1 MARESAAVMSP
12 QAKLVL
18 VCGALLLTLAMGI
31 RQTFGLF
38 LAPMSADLGLG
49 REAFAFAMALQ
60 NLLWGV
66 VQPLTGMIA
75 DRFGAVP
82 VLLTGTA
89 AYALGLTVM
98 SGATSPWGLYAG
110 GGVLVGLA
118 MSATSFSVVLGV
130 VGRVVAPEKR
140 SMALGVVSAGGS
152 FGQFIMAPVGQ
163 QLIAAEGTTGA
174 LLSLALLSLLMAPLA
189 VGMAQRRQA
198 GPPLAAAAGAI
209 RPGAPEQSLG
219 RQSLGRQARGTQ
231 SLADA
236 LGEAGRHAGFWYLTA
251 GFFVCGFQVV
261 FIAVHLP
268 AYLNDLGMDPA
279 LGATALALIGF
290 FNVIGTWSCGAL
302 GGRYSKK
309 YLLSGLYIT
318 RALIIAV
325 FLIAPKSEAVVVVFA
340 AALGLLWLG
349 TVPLTSGL
357 VAQIFGVRYLS
368 TLFGI
373 VFLSH
378 QLGSFLGVWLGGVVY
393 DSTGSYDSIWIA
405 SILLG
410 IIAAVLHLPIADRP
424 LRVEATA

>member
-1 MARESAAVMSP
+1 MVVMSAR
-12 QAKLVL
+12 AKRVL
-18 VCGALLLTLAMGI
+18 LCGAVLLTLAMGI

-38 LAPMSADLGLG
+38 LAPMSTDLGVG

-66 VQPLTGMIA
+66 LQPLTGMIA

-82 VLLTGTA
+82 VLLAGTA

-98 SGATSPWGLYAG
+98 SGASSPWDLYAG
-110 GGVLVGLA
+110 GGVLVGMA

-130 VGRVVAPEKR
+130 VGRVVAPERR

-152 FGQFIMAPVGQ
+152 FGQFIMAPIGQ
-163 QLIAAEGTTGA
+163 QLIAAQGTTGA
-174 LLSLALLSLLMAPLA
+174 LLTLALLSLLMAPLA
-189 VGMAQRRQA
+189 IGMARRRQ
-198 GPPLAAAAGAI
+198 GSELAFAAKAPGERRSGAAGAKS
-209 RPGAPEQSLG
+209 QSLG
-219 RQSLGRQARGTQ
+219 E
-231 SLADA
+231 A
-236 LGEAGRHAGFWYLTA
+236 LGEARRHPGFWYLTT

-268 AYLNDLGMDPA
+268 AYLNDLGLDPG

-290 FNVIGTWSCGAL
+290 FNIIGTWSCGAL

-309 YLLSGLYIT
+309 YLLSSLYIT
-318 RALIIAV
+318 RALLIAV
-325 FLIAPKSEAVVVVFA
+325 FLMVPKTEAVVMVFA
-340 AALGLLWLG
+340 AAMGLLWLG

-357 VAQIFGVRYLS
+357 VAQIFGVQYLS

-378 QLGSFLGVWLGGVVY
+378 QLGSFLGVWMGGIVY
-393 DSTGSYDSIWIA
+393 DSTGSYDAIWIA

-410 IIAAVLHLPIADRP
+410 VLAALLHLPIGERP
-424 LRVEATA
+424 LRAEATA